1 MATPTTL
8 PATAVAG
15 DVLTASY
22 VNNLRGA
29 FRILQVVTATTATLA
44 SSTSA
49 TYADTGLSATIT
61 PSSTSSKIL
70 VVALPNG
77 CGKVGNVY
85 SGWRL
90 VRGSTEISVIAPT
103 AGNTAS
109 TLTFIG
115 FNVQAIYLDSPAT
128 ISATTYK
135 LQFHSSGATSYVQTD
150 GATSYIALLEVSA

>member
-8 PATAVAG
+8 PASFVAG
-15 DVLTASY
+15 NVLTADQL
-22 VNNLRGA
+22 NNVRGA
-29 FRILQVVTATTATLA
+29 FRILQVVTATTATQA

-49 TYADTGLSATIT
+49 TYADTGLTATIT

-85 SGWRL
+85 SLYRL
-90 VRGSTEISVIAPT
+90 VRGSTEISVIGPT
-103 AGNTAS
+103 LGNTQT
-109 TLTFIG
+109 TLTSIG

-128 ISATTYK
+128 TSATTYK
-135 LQFHSSGATSYVQTD
+135 LQFGSSGATSYVQTD